1 MKIRIV
7 RANGDVIEAEGTPAE
22 CREFCGETSRPA
34 ISVPVYPAP
43 TYVPAFPYW
52 EYVPPPT
59 WTGGSTC
66 GHIRVTTAD
75 IARGIA
81 EGSISHT
88 RYS

>member
-1 MKIRIV
+1 MKIKIT
-7 RANGDVIEAEGTPAE
+7 RANGNVVEAEGTADE
-22 CREFCGETSRPA
+22 CRVLLGDTPPPIQF
-34 ISVPVYPAP
+34 VPVYPAP

-59 WTGGSTC
+59 WTGSTC
-66 GHIRVTTAD
+66 GHISVTTAD